1 MSPSSMGRPDTEPV
15 EAKLAMYRNPSNTEA
30 ALLARNA
37 LRSEHDPEHD
47 PEHGPPLA
55 DSIAMH
61 PVTGAFTDS
70 THESAFTSQL
80 FRSAFSSHALLMA
93 LSLAASTWV
102 TLIVSPEVALRP
114 FWGIIVVCV
123 ALTLVGRVVL
133 HRMDDSVRAQ
143 RIGSRTFTAALVLIV
158 IVDFSGYVAS
168 AAHCAITSSEQL
180 PANILFPLLSIAIAF
195 VNGSHG
201 LCFVHKAA
209 LIVLMMFD
217 CLSSIAI
224 CLICVE
230 AALAYEALLVV
241 GFVVVHLAEMR
252 WRRSYVEK
260 QHERRLEN
268 EERQERRGLEQRNE
282 QLQTSNERLLGLEQR
297 NEQLQTSNE
306 RLRYDM
312 QRRGHPLDDDD
323 ERSAIR
329 RGLQAEP
336 SHILAD
342 GTDASEAEAPSDA
355 PPPSLPPG
363 PPSSSSSNA
372 TKFNKAGS
380 TSSKSSKAGS
390 TFTSSTYRASPSQAG
405 HSTVPPPSWA
415 ELAYRRHYA
424 ELAVK
429 SATEQGEASG
439 AQSNTAGK
447 SAAPPLTWPE
457 FYKALRKTKRKA
469 EAGKAEPVP
478 LSWAEGDRQFYA
490 SAAGKAYLAAANRQP
505 FNLMRNAST
514 ASSSSAASSPVARL
528 ATEPEAALAPPDA
541 RVASSHE
548 QRHAESTGVAWLTP
562 EERCIHSMQ
571 PELAAEIAEM
581 GEEEVF
587 SFKDNPLF
595 RDMAERA
602 ELGEEE
608 QEAFFKDNPLN
619 MAEMAEMGE
628 EEGFAALIALMG
640 STSEN

>member
-1 MSPSSMGRPDTEPV
+1 MGRPDTEPV
-15 EAKLAMYRNPSNTEA
+15 EAKLAMYRGPSNTEA

-80 FRSAFSSHALLMA
+80 FRSAFPSHALLMA
-93 LSLAASTWV
+93 LSLASSTWA
-102 TLIVSPEVALRP
+102 TLIVSPEVRP
-114 FWGIIVVCV
+114 YWGIIVVCV

-168 AAHCAITSSEQL
+168 AANCAITSSEQL

-201 LCFVHKAA
+201 MCFVHKAA

-217 CLSSIAI
+217 CLSSTAI

-260 QHERRLEN
+260 HHERRLQN
-268 EERQERRGLEQRNE
+268 EERHERRGLAQRNE
-282 QLQTSNERLLGLEQR
+282 QLQTSNHERLLGLEQR

-336 SHILAD
+336 SQIYLD

-380 TSSKSSKAGS
+380 ASSKSSKAGS
-390 TFTSSTYRASPSQAG
+390 TFTSSTYRA
-405 HSTVPPPSWA
+405 PP
-415 ELAYRRHYA
+415 R
-424 ELAVK
+424 
-429 SATEQGEASG
+429 
-439 AQSNTAGK
+439 
-447 SAAPPLTWPE
+447 
-457 FYKALRKTKRKA
+457 
-469 EAGKAEPVP
+469 
-478 LSWAEGDRQFYA
+478 
-490 SAAGKAYLAAANRQP
+490 
-505 FNLMRNAST
+505 
-514 ASSSSAASSPVARL
+514 
-528 ATEPEAALAPPDA
+528 
-541 RVASSHE
+541 
-548 QRHAESTGVAWLTP
+548 
-562 EERCIHSMQ
+562 
-571 PELAAEIAEM
+571 
-581 GEEEVF
+581 
-587 SFKDNPLF
+587 
-595 RDMAERA
+595 
-602 ELGEEE
+602 
-608 QEAFFKDNPLN
+608 
-619 MAEMAEMGE
+619 
-628 EEGFAALIALMG
+628 
-640 STSEN
+640 

>member
-1 MSPSSMGRPDTEPV
+1 M
-15 EAKLAMYRNPSNTEA
+15 L
-30 ALLARNA
+30 LLASEA
-37 LRSEHDPEHD
+37 PRSEHDPD
-47 PEHGPPLA
+47 PCACPEA
-55 DSIAMH
+55 AAANTAAANIAMN
-61 PVTGAFTDS
+61 PVTGAFADPS
-70 THESAFTSQL
+70 HETACAAQL
-80 FRSAFSSHALLMA
+80 FRMALPCHAFLMA
-93 LSLAASTWV
+93 LSLALIGWTSLSVPIDLWPLLSVLAFCI
-102 TLIVSPEVALRP
+102 TL
-114 FWGIIVVCV
+114 G
-123 ALTLVGRVVL
+123 LVGRVLV
-133 HRMDDSVRAQ
+133 HRMDDRVRGQ
-143 RIGSRTFTAALVLIV
+143 RLGSWTWTVLLVLVVAIDV
-158 IVDFSGYVAS
+158 VGYVEREAQACGS
-168 AAHCAITSSEQL
+168 VALQNERTIRCVVGAL
-180 PANILFPLLSIAIAF
+180 

-201 LCFVHKAA
+201 LGFGHKLGLIGLMLLDDLLAIAFCGEVA
-209 LIVLMMFD
+209 LVGESM
-217 CLSSIAI
+217 
-224 CLICVE
+224 
-230 AALAYEALLVV
+230 LVV
-241 GFVVVHLAEMR
+241 GFVVAHLAEMHLR
-252 WRRSYVEK
+252 HSYVERVEK
-260 QHERRLEN
+260 EQLLKEDQQEKRGL
-268 EERQERRGLEQRNE
+268 QERM
-282 QLQTSNERLLGLEQR
+282 
-297 NEQLQTSNE
+297 EQLQTSNE

-457 FYKALRKTKRKA
+457 FYKALRKTKPFGTGKRKA

-581 GEEEVF
+581 GGEEVF
-587 SFKDNPLF
+587 NFKDNPLF
-595 RDMAERA
+595 KDMAERA

-628 EEGFAALIALMG
+628 EEVFAALIALMG